1 MATADF
7 IPAGRTSRI
16 KQGNLE
22 LQIQTEYANRPNP
35 RLTTSVIS
43 GGQVIHKIQQDLA
56 VPISSLEE
64 MSKVEMML
72 RKQHLEVLEIVKRR
86 DFSKDTAVREKPAV
100 STRPLSLAQ
109 RLERINGVE
118 NVFRV
123 DNKGR
128 FESSGVS
135 EEFKK
140 RYAPVFKSLYEV
152 LDIFSQLPGGKREK
166 GVCEIEPNRLYLAS
180 TGLECYFLLTRRVI
194 RDSSMESEI
203 KAVLGK

>member
-7 IPAGRTSRI
+7 IPAGRTARV
-16 KQGNLE
+16 KQGPHE

-56 VPISSLEE
+56 APISSLEE
-64 MSKVEMML
+64 MSKVETML
-72 RKQHLEVLEIVKRR
+72 RKQHLEVMDIVSRR
-86 DFSKDTAVREKPAV
+86 DFSKDLTVKEKPRIKAR
-100 STRPLSLAQ
+100 SLSLAK
-109 RLERINGVE
+109 RLASISGVE
-118 NVFRV
+118 NVFHV
-123 DNKGR
+123 NNDGR

-140 RYAPVFKSLYEV
+140 RYAPIFKSLYEV

-194 RDSSMESEI
+194 RDTDMESEI
-203 KAVLGK
+203 QAALDK